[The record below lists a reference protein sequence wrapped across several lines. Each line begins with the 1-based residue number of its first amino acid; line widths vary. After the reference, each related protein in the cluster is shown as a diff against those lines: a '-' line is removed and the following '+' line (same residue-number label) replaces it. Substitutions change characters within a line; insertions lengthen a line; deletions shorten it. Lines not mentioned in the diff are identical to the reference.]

1 MLLGSSIM
9 PGDSAKEERSTEL
22 TAGGYVVG
30 RWRHPVRRIDRR
42 AFLRRVG
49 ATSLGLSGIA
59 ALAACSDEANVPGK
73 RASFKLA
80 RPDDPVELP
89 LFEDNPPIEDG
100 LEPERGVTLKI
111 YNWEEYIYP
120 KVVSAFAEQYGV
132 EVEISSF
139 ANMDDALSSL
149 REGGADYDIFFHR
162 VDVVGRLV
170 AAKMLQP
177 LNHSYIPNMDQYVWP
192 VYRNPF
198 YDLGWRYT
206 VPYTVYTTG
215 IAWRVD
221 RVDDDIAAMPNPY
234 EIFWDR
240 RYRER
245 VHVFNDYREVVSMAL
260 LKNGITDLNTADT
273 DDLRLAARDLAE
285 LAGNVGSLDIDGY
298 SDLPSGEAWIHQA
311 WSGDVLAAPYYFP
324 KGGDPTVLRYWF
336 PADGGGVVANDAM
349 GILSTSKNPV
359 LAHHFLNYLLD
370 HPVALKNYSWNGY
383 QPPQTKLDTR
393 ALIAQGYVPPYLD
406 SAIVHRYEFNRSF
419 MQLELSPA
427 ADRRWHRV
435 YEEFESRV

>member
-1 MLLGSSIM
+1 
-9 PGDSAKEERSTEL
+9 
-22 TAGGYVVG
+22 
-30 RWRHPVRRIDRR
+30 
-42 AFLRRVG
+42 
-49 ATSLGLSGIA
+49 
-59 ALAACSDEANVPGK
+59 
-73 RASFKLA
+73 
-80 RPDDPVELP
+80 
-89 LFEDNPPIEDG
+89 
-100 LEPERGVTLKI
+100 
-111 YNWEEYIYP
+111 
-120 KVVSAFAEQYGV
+120 
-132 EVEISSF
+132 
-139 ANMDDALSSL
+139 
-149 REGGADYDIFFHR
+149 
-162 VDVVGRLV
+162 
-170 AAKMLQP
+170 
-177 LNHSYIPNMDQYVWP
+177 
-192 VYRNPF
+192 
-198 YDLGWRYT
+198 
-206 VPYTVYTTG
+206 
-215 IAWRVD
+215 
-221 RVDDDIAAMPNPY
+221 
-234 EIFWDR
+234 
-240 RYRER
+240 
-245 VHVFNDYREVVSMAL
+245 L